1 MTCPEYDAPASL
13 AGQAWEIIG
22 SDMDSPACRPDAAT
36 GEWPE
41 INVER
46 QGT

>member
-1 MTCPEYDAPASL
+1 MTCPECDAPASFT
-13 AGQAWEIIG
+13 GRAWEIIG
-22 SDMDSPACRPDAAT
+22 SEVDSPACRPDAAT
-36 GEWPE
+36 GQQPA